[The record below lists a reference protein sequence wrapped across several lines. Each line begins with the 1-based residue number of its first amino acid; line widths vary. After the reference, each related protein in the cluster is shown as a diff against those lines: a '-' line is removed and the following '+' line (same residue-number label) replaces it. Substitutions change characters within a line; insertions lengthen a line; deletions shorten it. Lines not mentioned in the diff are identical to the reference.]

1 MNFKKEAEKLL
12 ANKYFLYFI
21 IFLSATNVLG
31 YLVNYKFNSAIIF
44 ILIGLIMRQ
53 FSKNLVIVLLVSLV
67 ITNMLA
73 AMGGLREGLEGNMKE
88 AIAEKQ
94 DSKET
99 TAANNTDKVAN
110 NDDTSNTDPEV
121 EEAIS
126 AIKNKVKEAQDSKK
140 NKDTGVIYD
149 HSTKDIDSN
158 GEPVGN
164 ESFSSAGKT
173 KSGSKSKGPY
183 IDHAATVEQ
192 SYQHLEDILG
202 TDGIKNLT
210 KDTQNL
216 IEKQKKMYEN
226 IENMMPM
233 VEQAQSFLKNFD
245 INQINKLMN
254 VAGGKN

>member
-31 YLVNYKFNSAIIF
+31 YLVSYKFNSAIIF
-44 ILIGLIMRQ
+44 MLIGLIMHQ
-53 FSKNLVIVLLVSLV
+53 FSKNLVIVLLVALV

-73 AMGGLREGLEGNMKE
+73 AFGIMREGLDGSMK
-88 AIAEKQ
+88 AALSEKKENENVT
-94 DSKET
+94 KET
-99 TAANNTDKVAN
+99 NDTNNADKTV
-110 NDDTSNTDPEV
+110 DPEV
-121 EEAIS
+121 ETAIT
-126 AIKNKVKEAQDSKK
+126 AIKDKVKKAQDDKK
-140 NKDTGVIYD
+140 NKEGSVIYD
-149 HSTKDIDSN
+149 HGTHNTDAND
-158 GEPVGN
+158 GPVGN
-164 ESFSSAGKT
+164 ESFSSAGK
-173 KSGSKSKGPY
+173 SKGGKGPY

-245 INQINKLMN
+245 INQINNLMN
-254 VAGGKN
+254 VAGGKK

>member
-44 ILIGLIMRQ
+44 ILIGLIMHQ
-53 FSKNLVIVLLVSLV
+53 FSKNLVVVLLVALV
-67 ITNMLA
+67 LTNMLA

-94 DSKET
+94 SSKET
-99 TAANNTDKVAN
+99 SASNNVDKVAN
-110 NDDTSNTDPEV
+110 NDNTSSTDPEV

-126 AIKNKVKEAQDSKK
+126 AIKEKVKEAQDAKK
-140 NKDTGVIYD
+140 NKDGGVIYD
-149 HSTKDIDSN
+149 HGTDAN

-164 ESFSSAGKT
+164 ESFSSAGK
-173 KSGSKSKGPY
+173 SKGGKGPY

-245 INQINKLMN
+245 INQINNLMN
-254 VAGGKN
+254 VAGGKK

>member
-21 IFLSATNVLG
+21 IFLSVTNVIG

-44 ILIGLIMRQ
+44 ILIGLIMNQ
-53 FSKNLVIVLLVSLV
+53 FSKNLVIVLLVALV
-67 ITNMLA
+67 LTNFLA
-73 AMGGLREGLEGNMKE
+73 AMGGLREGATGSMKD
-88 AIAEKQ
+88 AIAEKKS
-94 DSKET
+94 DS
-99 TAANNTDKVAN
+99 NTDTQEAVNAVDNTSTDPEIQEAIKTVKDKVAKAKESVKKG
-110 NDDTSNTDPEV
+110 DT
-121 EEAIS
+121 IM
-126 AIKNKVKEAQDSKK
+126 
-140 NKDTGVIYD
+140 YD
-149 HSTKDIDSN
+149 HKVDTEGVQPK
-158 GEPVGN
+158 

-173 KSGSKSKGPY
+173 QPGAKGKGAY

-210 KDTQNL
+210 QDTQNL

-245 INQINKLMN
+245 INQINNMIN
-254 VAGGKN
+254 VAGGKK

>member
-31 YLVNYKFNSAIIF
+31 YLVNYRFNSAIIF
-44 ILIGLIMRQ
+44 ILIGLIMHQ
-53 FSKNLVIVLLVSLV
+53 FSKNLVVVLLVALV

-88 AIAEKQ
+88 AVAEKQ
-94 DSKET
+94 SSKET

-110 NDDTSNTDPEV
+110 NDDTGSTDPEV

-126 AIKNKVKEAQDSKK
+126 AIKNKVKQAQDAKK
-140 NKDTGVIYD
+140 NKDGNVIYD

-164 ESFSSAGKT
+164 ESFSSAGK
-173 KSGSKSKGPY
+173 SKGGKGPY

-233 VEQAQSFLKNFD
+233 VEQAQKFLGSFD
-245 INQINKLMN
+245 IKQLNDMMN

>member
-44 ILIGLIMRQ
+44 ILIALIMHQ
-53 FSKNLVIVLLVSLV
+53 FSKNLVVVLLVALV

-94 DSKET
+94 NSKET
-99 TAANNTDKVAN
+99 TDANNVDKVAN
-110 NDDTSNTDPEV
+110 DAENTNSTDPEV

-126 AIKNKVKEAQDSKK
+126 SIKDKVKKAQDAKK
-140 NKDTGVIYD
+140 NKDDNVIYD

-164 ESFSSAGKT
+164 ESFSSAGK
-173 KSGSKSKGPY
+173 SKGGKGPY

-202 TDGIKNLT
+202 NDGIKNLT

-226 IENMMPM
+226 IQNMMPM
-233 VEQAQSFLKNFD
+233 VNQAQKFLGSFD
-245 INQINKLMN
+245 IKQLNDMMN

>member
-12 ANKYFLYFI
+12 SNKYFLYFI

-44 ILIGLIMRQ
+44 ILIGLIMHQ
-53 FSKNLVIVLLVSLV
+53 FSKNLVVVLLVALV

-94 DSKET
+94 SSKET
-99 TAANNTDKVAN
+99 TTANNADKVAN
-110 NDDTSNTDPEV
+110 NDDTSSTDPEV

-126 AIKNKVKEAQDSKK
+126 AIKNKVKQAQDAKK
-140 NKDTGVIYD
+140 NKDGNVIYD

-164 ESFSSAGKT
+164 ESFSSAGK
-173 KSGSKSKGPY
+173 SKGGKGPY

-233 VEQAQSFLKNFD
+233 VEQAQKFLGSFD
-245 INQINKLMN
+245 IKQLNNMMN
-254 VAGGKN
+254 VAGGKK

>member
-31 YLVNYKFNSAIIF
+31 YLVSYKFNSAIIF
-44 ILIGLIMRQ
+44 MLIGLIMHQ
-53 FSKNLVIVLLVSLV
+53 FSKNLVIVLLVALV

-73 AMGGLREGLEGNMKE
+73 AFGIMREGLDGSMKD
-88 AIAEKQ
+88 ALSEKKENENVT
-94 DSKET
+94 KET
-99 TAANNTDKVAN
+99 NDTNNADKTV
-110 NDDTSNTDPEV
+110 DPEV
-121 EEAIS
+121 ETAIT
-126 AIKNKVKEAQDSKK
+126 AIKDKVKKAQDDKK
-140 NKDTGVIYD
+140 NKEGGVIYD
-149 HSTKDIDSN
+149 HGTHNTDSN
-158 GEPVGN
+158 KGPVGN
-164 ESFSSAGKT
+164 ESFSSAGK
-173 KSGSKSKGPY
+173 SKGGKAPY

-245 INQINKLMN
+245 INQINNLMN
-254 VAGGKN
+254 VAGGKK

>member
-31 YLVNYKFNSAIIF
+31 YLVNYRFNSAIIF
-44 ILIGLIMRQ
+44 ILIGLIMHQ
-53 FSKNLVIVLLVSLV
+53 FSKNLVVVLLVALV

-73 AMGGLREGLEGNMKE
+73 AMGGLREGLDGSMKE
-88 AIAEKQ
+88 NISEKQ
-94 DSKET
+94 SSKET

-110 NDDTSNTDPEV
+110 NDDTSSTDPEV

-126 AIKNKVKEAQDSKK
+126 AIKDKVKKAQDAK
-140 NKDTGVIYD
+140 KDTGVIYD
-149 HSTKDIDSN
+149 HKTDAND
-158 GEPVGN
+158 GPVAN

-202 TDGIKNLT
+202 NDGIKNLT

-226 IENMMPM
+226 IQNMMPM

-245 INQINKLMN
+245 INQINNLMN
-254 VAGGKN
+254 VAGGKK

>member
-31 YLVNYKFNSAIIF
+31 YLVSYKFNSAIIF
-44 ILIGLIMRQ
+44 MLIGLIMHQ
-53 FSKNLVIVLLVSLV
+53 FSKNLVIVLLVALV

-73 AMGGLREGLEGNMKE
+73 AFGIMREGLDGSMK
-88 AIAEKQ
+88 AALSEKKET
-94 DSKET
+94 KET
-99 TAANNTDKVAN
+99 TNADNNADKTA
-110 NDDTSNTDPEV
+110 DPEV
-121 EEAIS
+121 ETAIT
-126 AIKNKVKEAQDSKK
+126 AIKDKVKKVQDDKK
-140 NKDTGVIYD
+140 NGTGVIYD
-149 HSTKDIDSN
+149 YGTHNTDAN
-158 GEPVGN
+158 EGPVGN
-164 ESFSSAGKT
+164 ESFSSAGKS
-173 KSGSKSKGPY
+173 KGGSKSKGPY

-254 VAGGKN
+254 VAGNK

>member
-31 YLVNYKFNSAIIF
+31 YLVNYRFNSAIIF
-44 ILIGLIMRQ
+44 ILIGLIMHQ
-53 FSKNLVIVLLVSLV
+53 FSKNLVVVLLVALV

-88 AIAEKQ
+88 AVAEKQ
-94 DSKET
+94 SSKET

-110 NDDTSNTDPEV
+110 NDDTSSTDPEV

-126 AIKNKVKEAQDSKK
+126 AIKNKVKQAQDAKK
-140 NKDTGVIYD
+140 NKDGNVIYD
-149 HSTKDIDSN
+149 HGSHTTDAND
-158 GEPVGN
+158 GPVGN
-164 ESFSSAGKT
+164 ESFSSAGK
-173 KSGSKSKGPY
+173 SKGGKGPY

-202 TDGIKNLT
+202 NDGIKNLT

-226 IENMMPM
+226 IQNMMPM

-245 INQINKLMN
+245 INQINNLMN